1 MEKEKKELKYCPFRL
16 TNEPQDC
23 PGWSKMTPEER
34 HSQLIKN
41 YGCLEDRCQ
50 WWWLC
55 CGNNV
60 DEFYQ
65 LLDDI
70 RVTLI
75 DIRKDLHAQK

>member
-55 CGNNV
+55 SGEKVKSIFNSL
-60 DEFYQ
+60 EGMERQ
-65 LLDDI
+65 ILEI
-70 RVTLI
+70 WEE
-75 DIRKDLHAQK
+75 LHAKE